1 MESIYSKALQ
11 SAFNKTERGLT
22 FFPGNFQI
30 FQNSFPW
37 EHLRIFL
44 QMTTDWWK
52 LVKMKLF
59 CYSLMKIQIYKGDK
73 DIWIGEES
81 LLRFTE
87 LCFIEKSTELLL
99 KFTSNT
105 KLLLLKT
112 IYLRHRLI
120 YFFYFIGKSW
130 SVLELFSF
138 VSMFNLTY
146 SSPFYFTNQ
155 LQLPSKQLW
164 TVYSFPVFWDGLL
177 RWLKMEHLNYFV
189 ALWCSGYHYCTTSF
203 NKAWTQ
209 VLHRFKSCLW
219 RVRDLRW

>member
-1 MESIYSKALQ
+1 
-11 SAFNKTERGLT
+11 
-22 FFPGNFQI
+22 
-30 FQNSFPW
+30 
-37 EHLRIFL
+37 
-44 QMTTDWWK
+44 
-52 LVKMKLF
+52 MKLF
-59 CYSLMKIQIYKGDK
+59 CYSLIKIQIYKGDK

-81 LLRFTE
+81 LLRFTG

-105 KLLLLKT
+105 KLSLLKT

-120 YFFYFIGKSW
+120 FFFYFIRKSW

-177 RWLKMEHLNYFV
+177 RWLKMEHVNYV
-189 ALWCSGYHYCTTSF
+189 NVTRNISTTLWHCGVVVITTAQLHSTKPELRFCTDSNPACGVSEIWDGKNLWQCLAG
-203 NKAWTQ
+203 NKAKCPLSVNYTTKTI
-209 VLHRFKSCLW
+209 HYHIHHH
-219 RVRDLRW
+219 